1 MTAFRRG
8 LAQAGYE
15 EGRNVRIEFR
25 WANGRYDRLPA
36 LAVELASKPLSVIGA
51 PGGAEVVL
59 AAKSATTTA
68 TIVFEMGGD
77 PVGLG
82 VVNDLS
88 RPTGNLTGVSSLS
101 VEVSLKRLEFMHE
114 LIPKAPAFTIIANPK
129 SPTVSRQLKSLGEAA
144 VSLGLRISVL
154 EASTEPELRAAFEQY
169 SSASSGG
176 FVFTSDP
183 FFAYRSQ
190 DLAALASS
198 YRVPTITQSRDF
210 PVAGGLMSYGGD
222 FAQSHSQAGIYAGRV
237 LRGERIAD
245 LPVHLVTRLELV
257 INLSSAKALG
267 LAIPPAL
274 LSSVDLTIE

>member
-68 TIVFEMGGD
+68 PIVFEMGGD